1 MNKHIIWQVLLSLLL
16 TSSLGWT
23 QQKVDSIVK
32 LDSLTKTKED
42 SLIQKKKAKA
52 DSVKKQMEV
61 EIDSLKQVADSLSKA
76 SISSGNK
83 EERKRLIATS
93 DSLKALADTLTKEVD
108 LNYLK
113 ANARPVVLDGDT
125 LFYVYENLGPYSAED
140 RASSTEARLRE
151 LVARFNYNSD
161 SLRLGKSQTTWNIVY
176 GNKVLFSVLANEA
189 KLQGQSQEKIAE
201 NYLKIIKPKILVFRK
216 KSAVRKWIAEIGWVI
231 LILVIVYILYRAMN
245 IFFKYALKKVYDA
258 RTKYF
263 NGITIRNY
271 EVLAPHRQLQ
281 LAFLIVKTVRL
292 ITLLI
297 VLYLTLPLIF
307 SIFPATKGIANT
319 LLSYILNPL
328 RRAGVGIV
336 NYIPHLF
343 EIFVIVIGAR
353 YLLKAMHY
361 FADEVATGKLVIS
374 GFYADWAAPTYNIV
388 RVIVYG
394 FMFVLIFPHLPGS
407 DSPIFKGVSVF
418 FGVLFSL
425 GSSSAIS
432 NIIAGLVITY
442 MRPFQKNDRVKIGEV
457 VGDVIEKSLLV
468 TRIKTVKNEEIT
480 IPNSSIL
487 NGHTINFTSSKQYV
501 IHSTITIGYD
511 VPWRQVHTLLIDA
524 ADNTKYI
531 LQDPP
536 PFVLQTSLDDFY
548 VSYEVNAYISDT
560 SKIQEAHSAIH
571 QHIQDK
577 FNEAGVEILSP
588 HYRAVRDGGQQTNP
602 AEYLP
607 KDYQSP
613 PFKVKRV
620 D

>member
-16 TSSLGWT
+16 TSSLGWA
-23 QQKVDSIVK
+23 QQKVDSIVT
-32 LDSLTKTKED
+32 LDSLSKTKED
-42 SLIQKKKAKA
+42 SLIQEKKAQA
-52 DSVKKQMEV
+52 DSVKKQMEA

-93 DSLKALADTLTKEVD
+93 DSLKALADTLTKEAD

-113 ANARPVVLDGDT
+113 ANARPVVLDSDT

-140 RASSTEARLRE
+140 RASSTEARLGE

-161 SLRLGKSQTTWNIVY
+161 SLRLGKSQTTWNILY

-216 KSAVRKWIAEIGWVI
+216 KSAVRKWIAEVGWVL
-231 LILVIVYILYRAMN
+231 LILLVVYILYRAIN
-245 IFFKYALKKVYDA
+245 IFFKYALKKIYNA

-271 EVLAPHRQLQ
+271 EMLAPHRQLQ
-281 LAFLIVKTVRL
+281 LAFLVVKTVRL

-307 SIFPATKGIANT
+307 SLFPATKGIANT
-319 LLSYILNPL
+319 LLSYILDPL
-328 RRAGVGIV
+328 RRAGLSIA
-336 NYIPHLF
+336 NYVPHLF
-343 EIFVIVIGAR
+343 EIIVIVVCTR
-353 YLLKAMHY
+353 YFLKVVHY
-361 FADEVATGKLVIS
+361 FSDEVATGKLIIN
-374 GFYADWAAPTYNIV
+374 GFYADWATPTYNIV

-442 MRPFQKNDRVKIGEV
+442 MRPFQINDRVKIGEV

-468 TRIKTVKNEEIT
+468 TRIKTIKNEEIT

-487 NGHTINFTSSKQYV
+487 SGHTINFTSSKQYL
-501 IHSTITIGYD
+501 IHSTVTIGYD
-511 VPWRQVHTLLIDA
+511 VPWRKVHDLLIDA
-524 ADNTKYI
+524 ADNTQYI
-531 LQDPP
+531 LQEPK
-536 PFVLQTSLDDFY
+536 PFILQTSLDDFY

-560 SKIQEAHSAIH
+560 TKIPEAYSEMH

>member
-1 MNKHIIWQVLLSLLL
+1 
-16 TSSLGWT
+16 
-23 QQKVDSIVK
+23 
-32 LDSLTKTKED
+32 
-42 SLIQKKKAKA
+42 
-52 DSVKKQMEV
+52 
-61 EIDSLKQVADSLSKA
+61 
-76 SISSGNK
+76 
-83 EERKRLIATS
+83 
-93 DSLKALADTLTKEVD
+93 
-108 LNYLK
+108 
-113 ANARPVVLDGDT
+113 
-125 LFYVYENLGPYSAED
+125 
-140 RASSTEARLRE
+140 
-151 LVARFNYNSD
+151 
-161 SLRLGKSQTTWNIVY
+161 
-176 GNKVLFSVLANEA
+176 
-189 KLQGQSQEKIAE
+189 
-201 NYLKIIKPKILVFRK
+201 
-216 KSAVRKWIAEIGWVI
+216 
-231 LILVIVYILYRAMN
+231 
-245 IFFKYALKKVYDA
+245 
-258 RTKYF
+258 
-263 NGITIRNY
+263 
-271 EVLAPHRQLQ
+271 
-281 LAFLIVKTVRL
+281 
-292 ITLLI
+292 
-297 VLYLTLPLIF
+297 
-307 SIFPATKGIANT
+307 
-319 LLSYILNPL
+319 
-328 RRAGVGIV
+328 
-336 NYIPHLF
+336 
-343 EIFVIVIGAR
+343 VIVIGAR

-361 FADEVATGKLVIS
+361 FADEVATGKLVIN

-511 VPWRQVHTLLIDA
+511 VPWRQVHALLIDA

-607 KDYQSP
+607 EDYQSP